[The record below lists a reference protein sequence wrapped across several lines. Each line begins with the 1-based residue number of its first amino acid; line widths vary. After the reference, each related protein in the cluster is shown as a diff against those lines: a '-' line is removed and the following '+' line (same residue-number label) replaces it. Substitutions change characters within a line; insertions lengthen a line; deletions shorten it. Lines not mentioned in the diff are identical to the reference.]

1 MNGLDRQSQF
11 ASEDADEPA
20 SKAEE
25 GICKQDAF
33 HFVTY
38 ALNLGKT
45 MIIYFVGGEKNGK
58 VLYQSTGILRL
69 LHPTL

>member
-1 MNGLDRQSQF
+1 MDGLDRQSQF

-20 SKAEE
+20 SKSKD

-38 ALNLGKT
+38 ALNFEKT
-45 MIIYFVGGEKNGK
+45 MIISISGG
-58 VLYQSTGILRL
+58 
-69 LHPTL
+69 

>member
-1 MNGLDRQSQF
+1 MNELDRQSQF

-20 SKAEE
+20 SKAED
-25 GICKQDAF
+25 GICKQDTF
-33 HFVTY
+33 HFVTH
-38 ALNLGKT
+38 ALNFEKT

-58 VLYQSTGILRL
+58 VLCQSTGILGL